1 MFFSEHSVLAVA
13 GTVLSVLPWLLT
25 LARENNRRQVS
36 ISDARRLSILWC
48 WKLFSLSSY
57 SPTVPIPLSHFP
69 HLSPGF
75 WWHCEKCSS
84 FCITEKVSGKLESA
98 VFLIGYQYG
107 KEFHIFVIRTGK
119 WHLSGERCH
128 TLVYPSVL
136 LIWVKL
142 FFTSDKR
149 NSHHVSF
156 LQSCENISGN
166 FSLAVRDV
174 KQNIFATNFFWF
186 ELESSVH
193 WTLSNTAR

>member
-1 MFFSEHSVLAVA
+1 MEIWKKMWVGVFSEHSVLAVA

-128 TLVYPSVL
+128 INTRLSVGSIDL
-136 LIWVKL
+136 GK
-142 FFTSDKR
+142 T
-149 NSHHVSF
+149 
-156 LQSCENISGN
+156 
-166 FSLAVRDV
+166 
-174 KQNIFATNFFWF
+174 IFYKWQT
-186 ELESSVH
+186 
-193 WTLSNTAR
+193 